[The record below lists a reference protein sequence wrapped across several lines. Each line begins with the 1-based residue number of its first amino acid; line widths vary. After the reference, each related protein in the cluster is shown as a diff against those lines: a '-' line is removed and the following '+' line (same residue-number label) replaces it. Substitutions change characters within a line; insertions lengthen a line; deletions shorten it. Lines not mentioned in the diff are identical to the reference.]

1 VTLEINIDIPDIN
14 ARRLI
19 IDALQDL
26 FVSLDAVSA
35 EEFAAGGPIM
45 VDEKQVG
52 FYKVKP

>member
-1 VTLEINIDIPDIN
+1 MTLEIKINIPNIN

-26 FVSLDAVSA
+26 FVSLDALTA
-35 EEFAAGGPIM
+35 EEFASGGTIN
-45 VDEKQVG
+45 VDSKTVG